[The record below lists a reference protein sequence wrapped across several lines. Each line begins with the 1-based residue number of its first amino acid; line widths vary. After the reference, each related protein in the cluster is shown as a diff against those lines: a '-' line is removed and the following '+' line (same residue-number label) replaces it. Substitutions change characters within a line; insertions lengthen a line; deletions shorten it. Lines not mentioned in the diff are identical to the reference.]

1 MGFLVSRH
9 WILLLF
15 RMVKDNRFG
24 CNIFLDS
31 PAKESHW
38 HLGMSILFIRSNN
51 IRQFIFLGHSCFK
64 TSNIYQ
70 LFTVQVVKSKLKQIR
85 NKSWVVSQSFFSMI
99 KIKILAGPKISVCF
113 SLGNLHL
120 PVLLPC
126 LFDSSLLPA
135 RHYLFNFFRIAMCL
149 LWGFPFNCLNTIL
162 CFSQSKRQ

>member
-1 MGFLVSRH
+1 
-9 WILLLF
+9 
-15 RMVKDNRFG
+15 MVKDNRFG
-24 CNIFLDS
+24 RNIFLDS

-38 HLGMSILFIRSNN
+38 RLDMSILFIRSNN

-85 NKSWVVSQSFFSMI
+85 NEIWVVSQSFFSMI
-99 KIKILAGPKISVCF
+99 KIKTLAGPKISVCF

-126 LFDSSLLPA
+126 LIHLCCQHGIIYLIFSGLPCVYYEDFLLIAWIQSSASARAKDS
-135 RHYLFNFFRIAMCL
+135 R
-149 LWGFPFNCLNTIL
+149 
-162 CFSQSKRQ
+162 